1 MGVAEAFALLAGFC
15 CEIFSG
21 GFLFDSLFGFDG
33 SADSF
38 GTDAVCVA
46 FGFGVC
52 AIGGAG
58 SVEARVGGAVAAD
71 ALFDLTIGAAAIG
84 AAGFGASARGGAELV
99 ETGADGAVASD
110 ALSGLT
116 IWGTAVWAAG
126 FGVPAGCAASV
137 EVGLDGAVVIGAPSG
152 PILCVATGVAG

>member
-1 MGVAEAFALLAGFC
+1 M
-15 CEIFSG
+15 
-21 GFLFDSLFGFDG
+21 
-33 SADSF
+33 
-38 GTDAVCVA
+38 
-46 FGFGVC
+46 
-52 AIGGAG
+52 
-58 SVEARVGGAVAAD
+58 GGAVATD
-71 ALFDLTIGAAAIG
+71 ALFDLTIGGAAIG

-137 EVGLDGAVVIGAPSG
+137 EAGLDRAVVIGAPSG